1 MPAKPTPI
9 SEDRA
14 KKKRRTPLASPTIA
28 AKTGLAGSFSLD
40 PVLFTSHATRHQRGR
55 FPATTSP
62 ALPIQFMLTEAQSF
76 GMTST
81 AGVSTRQLRFNAA
94 SLYDSKPLATLTT
107 H

>member
-14 KKKRRTPLASPTIA
+14 KKKRHTPLASPTI
-28 AKTGLAGSFSLD
+28 
-40 PVLFTSHATRHQRGR
+40 
-55 FPATTSP
+55 PATTSP